1 MDRHETL
8 PKRVSDDS
16 GRFVFRRRKILSA
29 KFSDQKNRFSLVWCG
44 FGGATAERTSKSASS
59 SNFALDGLNERS
71 VRSKNLG
78 FRESL
83 GFLKNF
89 HPIVVDNFSGGIIS
103 TASCTGVRTH
113 VRACVRV
120 CLRARVCTYAR
131 T

>member
-1 MDRHETL
+1 MARIGAKLCQNAFRTIPD
-8 PKRVSDDS
+8 VSFFDTEK
-16 GRFVFRRRKILSA
+16 KISA

-78 FRESL
+78 FRENL

-89 HPIVVDNFSGGIIS
+89 HQIEGVRFPGGIIS
-103 TASCTGVRTH
+103 TASNLSIRKWKS
-113 VRACVRV
+113 RW
-120 CLRARVCTYAR
+120 
-131 T
+131 